1 MIIDL
6 HNHILPGVDD
16 GARSIDA
23 SVEMA
28 ALAARCGIRKIV
40 ATPHYQHGVSAPVET
55 LENAF
60 EALCAALEY
69 EQIGVELERS
79 MEIMATDN
87 LPELLRQGKVWT
99 YPGSAYFLVEFACD
113 EEPEYFDWLL
123 DRCAAAGFT
132 PVVAHPERYHAVR
145 RHPEMARRW
154 QEKGYGV
161 QVNRD
166 SLLGLLGEHAFYC
179 ADLLLRKG
187 WANCI
192 ASDAHT
198 PQFRSPHW
206 GEAFRQLPGVYGF
219 HILARCLETTP
230 QRILENRP
238 LAERPEKSGNET

>member
-16 GARSIDA
+16 GARSIDDA
-23 SVEMA
+23 VEMA
-28 ALAARCGIRKIV
+28 ALAAQCGIKKII
-40 ATPHYQHGVSAPVET
+40 ATPHYQYGVSASPET

-60 EALCAALEY
+60 HALCSALEY
-69 EQIGVELERS
+69 EKIGVTLEKS

-87 LPELLRQGKVWT
+87 LPELLQQRKVWT
-99 YPGSAYFLVEFACD
+99 YPNTSYFLVEFAPD
-113 EEPEYFDWLL
+113 ENWEYFDWLL

-132 PVVAHPERYHAVR
+132 PVIAHPERYHAVR
-145 RHPEMARRW
+145 RHPEMAQRW

-166 SLLGLLGEHAFYC
+166 SLLGLLGEHSFYC

-198 PQFRSPHW
+198 PQFRSSHW
-206 GEAFRQLPGVYGF
+206 GEAFRHLPGVYGF
-219 HILARCLETTP
+219 RTLADCLETIP

-238 LAERPEKSGNET
+238 LIEL

>member
-16 GARSIDA
+16 GARSIDGA
-23 SVEMA
+23 VEMA
-28 ALAARCGIRKIV
+28 ALAAQCGISKII
-40 ATPHYQHGVSAPVET
+40 ATPHYQYGVSASSEAFD
-55 LENAF
+55 NAF
-60 EALCAALEY
+60 HALRAALEY
-69 EQIGVELERS
+69 EQIGVTLEKA
-79 MEIMATDN
+79 MEIMACDN
-87 LPELLRQGKVWT
+87 LPELLQQGTVWT
-99 YPGSAYFLVEFACD
+99 YPNTSYFLVEFSPD
-113 EEPEYFDWLL
+113 ESLEYFDWLL
-123 DRCAAAGFT
+123 DRCADAGFT
-132 PVVAHPERYHAVR
+132 PVIAHPERYYAVR

-166 SLLGLLGEHAFYC
+166 SLLGLAGEHAFYC

-192 ASDAHT
+192 ASDAHQ

-206 GEAFRQLPGVYGF
+206 GEAFRQLPGIYGF
-219 HILARCLETTP
+219 HTLAHCLETIP

-238 LAERPEKSGNET
+238 LTER

>member
-16 GARSIDA
+16 GARSIDDA
-23 SVEMA
+23 VEMA
-28 ALAARCGIRKIV
+28 ALAARCGIGKII
-40 ATPHYQHGVSAPVET
+40 ATPHYQYGASASCET

-60 EALCAALEY
+60 HALCAALEY
-69 EQIGVELERS
+69 ERIGVTLEKA

-87 LPELLRQGKVWT
+87 LPELLQQGKVWT
-99 YPGSAYFLVEFACD
+99 YPNTSYFLVEFAPD
-113 EEPEYFDWLL
+113 ENREYFDWLL
-123 DRCAAAGFT
+123 DRCAAAGFI
-132 PVVAHPERYHAVR
+132 PVIAHPERYHAVR

-198 PQFRSPHW
+198 PQFRSPYW

-219 HILARCLETTP
+219 RALANSLETIP
-230 QRILENRP
+230 QSILENRP
-238 LAERPEKSGNET
+238 LIER

>member
-16 GARSIDA
+16 GAMSMEDA
-23 SVEMA
+23 VEMA
-28 ALAARCGIRKIV
+28 ALASRCGIGKIV
-40 ATPHYQHGVSAPVET
+40 ATPHYHYGSSVSAEA
-55 LENAF
+55 LEDAF
-60 EALCAALEY
+60 EALSAALEY
-69 EQIGVELERS
+69 EQIDVKLEKA
-79 MEIMATDN
+79 MEIMATDD
-87 LPELLRQGKVWT
+87 LPELLQQGKVWT
-99 YPGSAYFLVEFACD
+99 YPNSSYFLVEFDPD
-113 EEPEYFDWLL
+113 EEQGYFDCLL

-132 PVVAHPERYHAVR
+132 PVIAHPERYYAVR
-145 RHPEMARRW
+145 RHPEMAQQW
-154 QEKGYGV
+154 QEKGYGI

-166 SLLGLLGEHAFYC
+166 SLLGLFGEHAFYC

-198 PQFRSPHW
+198 PQFRNPYW

-219 HILARCLETTP
+219 STLAYCLETVP

-238 LAERPEKSGNET
+238 LIER